1 MQLYRTLLHHN
12 FIQSNPRP
20 MKKYFVSFIVFL
32 IIISFNSCEDKD
44 DGTIR
49 FYTALEYDTTPLTK
63 PKPRET
69 NGFIAYSRNFNTQK
83 PSVEI
88 RGGDGNYT
96 FQSSDQEVIHNSSI
110 YVDFYES
117 DKRKFIFFTPLKE
130 GSTIITVTD
139 GKGLSAKLQVTV
151 NTSTSNSV
159 ILESKVI
166 MNDEVSQSVRK
177 EIETDIAEN
186 HLSPYNQMRRTYTG
200 QSEGNFVAHI
210 GSDIMNEGYI
220 EDNAP
225 STLRFKGTFLEKKN
239 EYDYLETLS
248 LIYDGQ
254 TRSYSL
260 CDDRIRNMD
269 WKISSRHYGI
279 DLTDHYKAKYPAEN
293 IIEVYYALGLF

>member
-1 MQLYRTLLHHN
+1 MHHN
-12 FIQSNPRP
+12 FIQSNPRL
-20 MKKYFVSFIVFL
+20 MKKYFVFLIVFL

-96 FQSSDQEVIHNSSI
+96 FQSSDQGVIHNSSI

-151 NTSTSNSV
+151 NISKSHIK
-159 ILESKVI
+159 ILESRLI
-166 MNDEVSQSVRK
+166 MNDEIKQSIQK
-177 EIETDIAEN
+177 EIETDISENFLRPFNDVTLTYNGEAEGIFVVREGVN
-186 HLSPYNQMRRTYTG
+186 IIDDGSSLSDSPEALRF
-200 QSEGNFVAHI
+200 EGTFTREDE
-210 GSDIMNEGYI
+210 GEGYLKHLK
-220 EDNAP
+220 
-225 STLRFKGTFLEKKN
+225 TLN
-239 EYDYLETLS
+239 LS
-248 LIYDGQ
+248 SNGQ
-254 TRSYSL
+254 TQSYSTDTNGVSQL
-260 CDDRIRNMD
+260 D
-269 WKISSRHYGI
+269 WKYLIGMLFVT
-279 DLTDHYKAKYPAEN
+279 DLTDYYKAKYPNEN
-293 IIEVYYALGLF
+293 ITDIRYALSVF